1 MAKRLNNKVCI
12 ITGTGGSMGRAAAQ
26 RFAEEGAIVIGCDT
40 NVAAGQETVELVKA
54 TGGSMI
60 SLHPA
65 DLTKMEDCKKLVEL
79 AIQEYGRIDV
89 LFNNAAMAHFNWI
102 EDITEDEW
110 RLNTRDEVDL
120 VFFLTQ
126 AAWPHL
132 KQSHGTIVNTASLTG
147 HRVFKILG
155 GLAHATAKMGI
166 IGMTKHLAME
176 GRKHGIRA
184 NSISPGIIETKQTQ
198 EQLKDKEWADY
209 MVGKTLM
216 GRLGKPVE
224 VAHVALFLA
233 SEESS
238 FVTGI
243 DIKVDGGMAVW

>member
-1 MAKRLNNKVCI
+1 MTKRLENKVCI

-79 AIQEYGRIDV
+79 AIQEYGKIDV

-110 RLNTRDEVDL
+110 RLNTSEEVDL

-126 AAWPHL
+126 TAWPHL

-166 IGMTKHLAME
+166 IGMTKQLAME
-176 GRKHGIRA
+176 GRDFGIRA

-198 EQLKDKEWADY
+198 EQLKNKEWADY
-209 MVGKTLM
+209 MIGKTLM

-224 VAHVALFLA
+224 VANVALFLA

-238 FVTGI
+238 FVTGV